1 MTGLSNIYVNELG
14 KILCGKKF
22 VGVYSSDIQPKFEK
36 RLCNFSIIFNTD
48 KHTEKGTHFIAISCD
63 KNNFFYFDPFGKK
76 CRNKEI
82 NKFIKENLKGRAY
95 IYNNKRIQNDK
106 SLFCGLHCLSFLL
119 SQNKKIPFSEYLKNF
134 SKTKTFANDGV
145 VTKIIENEFI

>member
-63 KNNFFYFDPFGKK
+63 KKNFFYFDPFGKNVETK
-76 CRNKEI
+76 KLI
-82 NKFIKENLKGRAY
+82 N
-95 IYNNKRIQNDK
+95 
-106 SLFCGLHCLSFLL
+106 LL
-119 SQNKKIPFSEYLKNF
+119 R
-134 SKTKTFANDGV
+134 KT
-145 VTKIIENEFI
+145 